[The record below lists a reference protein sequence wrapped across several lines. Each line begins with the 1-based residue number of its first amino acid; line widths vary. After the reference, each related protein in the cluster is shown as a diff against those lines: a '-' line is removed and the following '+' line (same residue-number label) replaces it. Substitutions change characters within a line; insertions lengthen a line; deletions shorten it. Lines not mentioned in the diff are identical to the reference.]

1 MPMQTDKSTFPF
13 DIDNAGPSFAMNLLL
28 SAALTETLKMIEEM
42 RLQGR
47 ELLGDFKSSEGPA
60 KEKVKTA
67 ISLNIQDRK
76 FLLET
81 VFLNAIE
88 KDVWTCSFEARQS
101 IYHWKKP

>member
-1 MPMQTDKSTFPF
+1 MPMQTPKSTFPF
-13 DIDNAGPSFAMNLLL
+13 DLNNAAPSFAMNLLL
-28 SAALTETLKMIEEM
+28 SAALSETMKLIEEM

-47 ELLGDFKSSEGPA
+47 ELLGEFKSSEGPA

-81 VFLNAIE
+81 VFLNVIE
-88 KDVWTCSFEARQS
+88 KDV
-101 IYHWKKP
+101 

>member
-1 MPMQTDKSTFPF
+1 MPIQTDKLTPLEAAQ
-13 DIDNAGPSFAMNLLL
+13 IGVISFATNLLL
-28 SAALTETLKMIEEM
+28 SAALSETMKLIEEM

-47 ELLGDFKSSEGPA
+47 ELLGEFKSSEGPA

-88 KDVWTCSFEARQS
+88 KDV
-101 IYHWKKP
+101 